1 MIASTEAPNANTS
14 VIPTHTSS
22 GKAVT
27 KTKAK
32 RPTQP
37 KKKRKR
43 RDKEESRK
51 LHAKIERER
60 TKKINGLV
68 QELKRTMILQGIA
81 VKRDK
86 ASVLRAA
93 VETIR
98 AYEAELEQR
107 RAAQMV
113 EAATSLTPPPAGL

>member
-1 MIASTEAPNANTS
+1 M
-14 VIPTHTSS
+14 
-22 GKAVT
+22 T

-107 RAAQMV
+107 LAAQMV